1 LSSESHILYIKCNLV
16 VRGSWFVVVVFYVPT
31 VLRTT
36 VQKLFENSFRRFR
49 SRSLQRI
56 DFKNASK
63 KNSPQTDCQRDGACK
78 RYKLAKLSVGD
89 R

>member
-1 LSSESHILYIKCNLV
+1 V
-16 VRGSWFVVVVFYVPT
+16 VRGSWFVVRGRRFLCTYS
-31 VLRTT
+31 TT
-36 VQKLFENSFRRFR
+36 VQKLFEDSFRRFL

-63 KNSPQTDCQRDGACK
+63 NNSPQTDCQRDGACK